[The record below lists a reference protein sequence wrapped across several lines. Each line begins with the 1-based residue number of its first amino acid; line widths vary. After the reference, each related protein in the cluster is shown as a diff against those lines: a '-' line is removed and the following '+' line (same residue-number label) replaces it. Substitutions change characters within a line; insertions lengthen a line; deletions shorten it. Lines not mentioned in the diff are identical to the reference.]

1 MWLSVC
7 VFLLFSAILVEY
19 LHVVLRPV
27 IEVPL
32 LFTRSEVI
40 MLLSASSVCFKTFIF
55 ALRLQINPGEH
66 TVSAPECALSSVF
79 SKRHTAAELY
89 S

>member
-1 MWLSVC
+1 MC
-7 VFLLFSAILVEY
+7 VFLLLSAILVEY

-40 MLLSASSVCFKTFIF
+40 LLFSASSVSFKTFIF
-55 ALRLQINPGEH
+55 ALRLLENQH
-66 TVSAPECALSSVF
+66 TLECALSSVF
-79 SKRHTAAELY
+79 
-89 S
+89 